1 LCYRGRFAAFVA
13 IHGCLGS
20 LHVTGRPRLN
30 FHKTKHIGTP
40 ADQVDFSR
48 VPRSAVVAGADNV
61 ARAAKMESRRH
72 LPAPAGALMRRP
84 LVGRQ
89 SMPRQPVEAA
99 DGSVGEAAG
108 EQVWAPGYEW
118 DAVIP
123 RNLLPRNEK
132 RV

>member
-1 LCYRGRFAAFVA
+1 
-13 IHGCLGS
+13 
-20 LHVTGRPRLN
+20 
-30 FHKTKHIGTP
+30 
-40 ADQVDFSR
+40 
-48 VPRSAVVAGADNV
+48 
-61 ARAAKMESRRH
+61 MEASV
-72 LPAPAGALMRRP
+72 LLATPAGALMRWP

-89 SMPRQPVEAA
+89 SLLRQRVEAA